1 MLFHDH
7 EPLHAQQETTQ
18 TPRTTQPHKKNAEQE
33 KKHSRASRAANTQE
47 GMTHKPKP
55 YINKNKTQHKT
66 PNKKHHQ
73 HQHQAYNQRKHKTPD
88 KVPKTIASKHV
99 NAHLFLATVTISTSF
114 DLVPFTNQ
122 KRTTATLHTNIKNN
136 LKSKHFKTFFF

>member
-1 MLFHDH
+1 MTMKLCMHNKKKH
-7 EPLHAQQETTQ
+7 KNLEPPNHTT
-18 TPRTTQPHKKNAEQE
+18 NAEQE
-33 KKHSRASRAANTQE
+33 KKHRRASRAANTQE

-55 YINKNKTQHKT
+55 YINKNKTQHTT

-99 NAHLFLATVTISTSF
+99 NAHLFLVTVTISTSF
-114 DLVPFTNQ
+114 DLVFH
-122 KRTTATLHTNIKNN
+122 KSKKNN
-136 LKSKHFKTFFF
+136 SNTPHQHKK

>member
-1 MLFHDH
+1 
-7 EPLHAQQETTQ
+7 
-18 TPRTTQPHKKNAEQE
+18 
-33 KKHSRASRAANTQE
+33 
-47 GMTHKPKP
+47 MTHKPKP

-114 DLVPFTNQ
+114 DLDPFTNQ

-136 LKSKHFKTFFF
+136 LKSKHFKTFFLNKNHVGADTGEVSGVRILVRTRRDATLDRDGAPSRSIVTARRHARA